1 MNYNTQTHPLPIN
14 WFNSK
19 TLKGISFGENEKNI
33 KHLTK
38 SKYPENTVCVK
49 VSSLDSNLGKI
60 SGLEITFVGKKVETT
75 WSYVPRQTV
84 VVYKSADYQGN
95 SNWIYSKTFDKMSFG
110 GGTTFSLLDM
120 REKLDYIDYILK
132 QVRDAGLE

>member
-1 MNYNTQTHPLPIN
+1 MNYNTQTHPLTIN

-19 TLKGISFGENEKNI
+19 ALKAIQLGENEKNI
-33 KHLTK
+33 KHSTK
-38 SKYPENTVCVK
+38 DKYPENTICVK
-49 VSSLDSNLGKI
+49 VTRLDSILGKI

-84 VVYKSADYQGN
+84 VVYKSASYQGN
-95 SNWIYSKTFDKMSFG
+95 GAWVYSKTIDKISFG

-120 REKLDYIDYILK
+120 RQKLDYVDYILK